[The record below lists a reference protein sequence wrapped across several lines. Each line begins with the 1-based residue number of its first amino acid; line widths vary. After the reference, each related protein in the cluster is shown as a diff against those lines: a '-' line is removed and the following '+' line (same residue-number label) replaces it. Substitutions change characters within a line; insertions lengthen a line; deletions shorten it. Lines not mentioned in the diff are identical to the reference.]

1 MKFKYLSYFLLLFQ
15 KKTMMNLSFQKLFY
29 AIATVFALFA
39 IMVLAKSIL
48 ITLSIALLIS
58 FILFPLAKKFEA
70 WKINK
75 IFAAFLSI
83 FSVILIIVGVVYFFS
98 TQIINLSKEFTDFQD
113 RIVTAFADVT
123 VYINNNVSFVEN
135 LERDELLNRMKEWL
149 TDSTGFLLSKTVNNT
164 ASFMAGLM
172 ATIVFTFLFLIYR
185 DGLTQAFL
193 AFSPKE
199 KRSRVF
205 KMFKS
210 VQQVGQKYFVGMIF
224 LTIVIGLANSFGLL
238 IIGIDNPFLFGF
250 LGAALAII
258 PYIGTAMGAI
268 IPVIYTFV
276 SFDSLWMAA
285 AVALL
290 FWFVQLVA
298 DNFLTP
304 KIVGGSV
311 KINALTAILSLFIGA
326 AVWGLAGM
334 ILFLPFAAMLR
345 VICEEYEEL
354 KPVALIMGE
363 QNKDESDGNGK
374 ISVWWKKIKKRF
386 VK

>member
-1 MKFKYLSYFLLLFQ
+1 
-15 KKTMMNLSFQKLFY
+15 MNLSFQKLFY

-39 IMVLAKSIL
+39 ILVLAKSIL
-48 ITLSIALLIS
+48 IPLSVALLIS
-58 FILFPLAKKFEA
+58 FILFPLAKKFET
-70 WKINK
+70 WKINR

-98 TQIINLSKEFTDFQD
+98 TQIISISKEFTDFQD
-113 RIVTAFADVT
+113 RIVNAFADVT

-135 LERDELLNRMKEWL
+135 LEKNELYNRMKEWL
-149 TDSTGFLLSKTVNNT
+149 TASTGFLLSKTVNST
-164 ASFMAGLM
+164 ATFIAGLM

-193 AFSPKE
+193 AFSPE
-199 KRSRVF
+199 NKRPQVL

-210 VQQVGQKYFVGMIF
+210 VQQVGQKYLVGMLF
-224 LTIVIGLANSFGLL
+224 LTVVIGLANSIGLL

-258 PYIGTAMGAI
+258 PYIGAIMGAI
-268 IPVIYTFV
+268 IPIIYAFV
-276 SFDSLWMAA
+276 SYDSLWMPV
-285 AVALL
+285 AVAIL
-290 FWFVQLVA
+290 FWFVQLVT

-304 KIVGGSV
+304 KIVGGSL

-326 AVWGLAGM
+326 AAWGLAGM
-334 ILFLPFAAMLR
+334 ILFLPFVAMLK

-354 KPVALIMGE
+354 KPVALILGE
-363 QNKDESDGNGK
+363 QNKNESDGNGK
-374 ISVWWKKIKKRF
+374 MSVWWEKIKMRF
-386 VK
+386 LK